1 MMRVLFMMFIFSCF
15 SLQCWSQ
22 TATGFYLT
30 TPCAKQSEKYTEV
43 MGKSRTVCLATE
55 PIITLD
61 GISSIG
67 EIVVVGSDVT
77 FEVWLTQAT
86 FKKLRLISS
95 SISKTSLGL
104 VIDKKL
110 YVLIGVNEIKS
121 TTSYIF
127 VGKTSNHAMIK
138 YYYGLLKGEFDA
150 LQKKKP
156 IN

>member
-1 MMRVLFMMFIFSCF
+1 MFIFCCS
-15 SLQCWSQ
+15 SIQCWSQ
-22 TATGFYLT
+22 SETGFYLT
-30 TPCAKQSEKYTEV
+30 TTCAKHSEKYTEV
-43 MGKSRTVCLATE
+43 MGKSRTVCLAPE
-55 PIITLD
+55 PIIALD

-67 EIVVVGSDVT
+67 EMVVVGSDVT

-95 SISKTSLGL
+95 SLSKTSLGL

-127 VGKTSNHAMIK
+127 FGKTSNYAMIK
-138 YYYGLLKGEFDA
+138 YYYDILKSEFDA
-150 LQKKKP
+150 LQKKKQ